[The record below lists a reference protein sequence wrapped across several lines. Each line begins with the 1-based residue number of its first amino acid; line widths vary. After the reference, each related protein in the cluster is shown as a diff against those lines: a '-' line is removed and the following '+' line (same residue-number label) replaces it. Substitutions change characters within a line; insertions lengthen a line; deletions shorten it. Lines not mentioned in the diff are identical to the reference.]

1 MFKITPR
8 AAEQILQAARQ
19 GGTEGMALRFAAR
32 QKEDG
37 IHVNDPHHVDA
48 PDNPQLVEGHRDQ
61 NGHKQLEETFHPK
74 VDNPETPRVHQLFL
88 FSLNVEGGLAGIRLP
103 EVIPAAY
110 FGQDDTTL

>member
-37 IHVNDPHHVDA
+37 TFDYLMGFDDAKDEDIQVDIEGVTVIMEPEHYSLLDATTMDYAELDDGERQFIFLNPKDSNYSESKA
-48 PDNPQLVEGHRDQ
+48 PA
-61 NGHKQLEETFHPK
+61 
-74 VDNPETPRVHQLFL
+74 
-88 FSLNVEGGLAGIRLP
+88 S
-103 EVIPAAY
+103 
-110 FGQDDTTL
+110 